1 MRTRPHANDAGFT
14 LIELALVLV
23 LVGLTA
29 LVGIRQLG
37 HFLDR
42 IATRD
47 AARSAGALIGRARDE
62 AVALHTPVSVRVDT
76 AHDALELRARGV
88 TFTRTALGD
97 LHGVTLATTRDSITF
112 DVRGLGYGAANL
124 TLVAR
129 RGRAA
134 DTVTVS
140 RLGRVRY

>member
-1 MRTRPHANDAGFT
+1 METPFANHRGGFT
-14 LIELALVLV
+14 LIELVLV
-23 LVGLTA
+23 LVIMGLTS
-29 LVGIRQLG
+29 LVGIRQLQ
-37 HFLDR
+37 HYLDR

-47 AARSAGALIGRARDE
+47 ASRSAGGFIARARDE
-62 AVALHTPVSVRVDT
+62 AIALHTPVSVRVDT
-76 AHDALELRARGV
+76 AGDLLELRARG
-88 TFTRTALGD
+88 TAFSRAALGD
-97 LHGVTLATTRDSITF
+97 IHGVTLTTTRDSITF

-129 RGRAA
+129 RGQSA

>member
-1 MRTRPHANDAGFT
+1 MRTRPAPAAGFT

-23 LVGLTA
+23 LTGLMA

-62 AVALHTPVSVRVDT
+62 AVALHTPVTVRVDT

-88 TFTRTALGD
+88 AFTRAALGD
-97 LHGVTLATTRDSITF
+97 IHGVTLATTRDSIAF
-112 DVRGLGYGAANL
+112 DVRGLGFGAANL

>member
-1 MRTRPHANDAGFT
+1 MRPPIRAGVT

-23 LVGLTA
+23 IIGLA
-29 LVGIRQLG
+29 SLAGIRQLQ
-37 HFLDR
+37 HYLDR

-62 AVALHTPVSVRVDT
+62 ALALHSPVSVRVDT
-76 AHDALELRARGV
+76 VRAALELRVRG
-88 TFTRTALGD
+88 TPYGRLALGD
-97 LHGVTLATTRDSITF
+97 IHGVALTTTRDSITF
-112 DVRGLGYGAANL
+112 DVRGLGFGAANL
-124 TLVAR
+124 TLIAK